1 VPFPRGYTAYTGR
14 NLMTLSGTY
23 SVPIWYPDLAIGQL
37 LYIKRV
43 AANAFY
49 DYGKQDNRLFRST
62 GAEVVFDVNLFHW
75 PGFRVG
81 VRDSYRLDYRNR
93 KLQPFVA
100 FGW

>member
-1 VPFPRGYTAYTGR
+1 
-14 NLMTLSGTY
+14 MTLSGTY
-23 SVPIWYPDLAIGQL
+23 SVPLWYPDLAIGQL
-37 LYIKRV
+37 LYLKRV

-49 DYGKQDNRLFRST
+49 DYGKQDNRFSRST